1 MDWNDGHKKLC
12 NSVVAPTLPP
22 TFTRPAAATTEGVGH
37 QDSTAVHPRELRVLQ
52 AMSALT
58 VKLHM
63 QNKAN
68 KIPAVGSMLEI
79 EQYVKSKFVT
89 AAPFSLWC
97 VDEDGDVITL
107 TSDAEFQEAARCA
120 RAANMALKISVCL
133 TGLREREGGEKSERM
148 TGEKGERKGIRKVC
162 SLFLEIET

>member
-1 MDWNDGHKKLC
+1 
-12 NSVVAPTLPP
+12 
-22 TFTRPAAATTEGVGH
+22 
-37 QDSTAVHPRELRVLQ
+37 VLQ

-120 RAANMALKISVCL
+120 RAANGAQDQRMSDRPKRKK
-133 TGLREREGGEKSERM
+133 GRGKERRNDRGEGGK
-148 TGEKGERKGIRKVC
+148 KGN
-162 SLFLEIET
+162 S

>member
-1 MDWNDGHKKLC
+1 M
-12 NSVVAPTLPP
+12 
-22 TFTRPAAATTEGVGH
+22 
-37 QDSTAVHPRELRVLQ
+37 HPREQLRLPQV
-52 AMSALT
+52 MSALT

-63 QNKAN
+63 QGKAY

-89 AAPFSLWC
+89 TAPFSLSY
-97 VDEDGDVITL
+97 VDEDGDIITL

-133 TGLREREGGEKSERM
+133 TGRL
-148 TGEKGERKGIRKVC
+148 
-162 SLFLEIET
+162 